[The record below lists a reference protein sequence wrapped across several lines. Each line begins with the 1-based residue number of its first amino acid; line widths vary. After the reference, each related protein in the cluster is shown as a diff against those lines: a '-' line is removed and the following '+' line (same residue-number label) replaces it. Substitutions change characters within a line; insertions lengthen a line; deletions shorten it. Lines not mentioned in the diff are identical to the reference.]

1 VIATASRPTTWLPF
15 GVLVVIV
22 AMTWWLN
29 LLVQAPPAGG
39 DGKARHDPDM
49 LVNGFSATSYGV
61 DGAVLYIV
69 NAVKVVH
76 YPDDDSAELTRLSF
90 DAYQPGQPKVTVTSD
105 RGRLL
110 DKGSEVWFEGN
121 VVLNRA
127 ADAAGRVEPLT
138 MHTDRMQVLPDEKIA
153 RTASEIVVD
162 SPSGRVVGTGF
173 ELNNE
178 AKTMRLNK
186 VRAVYQPPSR

>member
-29 LLVQAPPAGG
+29 QLVQAPPDAG
-39 DGKARHDPDM
+39 DAKARHDPDM
-49 LVNGFSATSYGV
+49 VVKGFSATSYGV
-61 DGAVLYIV
+61 DGAVLYNV
-69 NAVKVVH
+69 NAAKMVH
-76 YPDDDSAELTRLSF
+76 YPDDDSAELSRLSF
-90 DAYQPGQPKVTVTSD
+90 DAYEPGQPKMSVTSD

-110 DKGSEVWFEGN
+110 DRGSEVWFEGN

-127 ADAAGRVEPLT
+127 AAGRVEALT

-162 SPSGRVVGTGF
+162 SPSGRIVGSGF
-173 ELNNE
+173 ELNGE
-178 AKTMRLNK
+178 AKTMRLKK

>member
-1 VIATASRPTTWLPF
+1 MIATASRPTTWLPF

-29 LLVQAPPAGG
+29 LLVQAPPGAI
-39 DGKARHDPDM
+39 DAKARHDPDM
-49 LVNGFSATSYGV
+49 EVNRFSATNYGV
-61 DGAVLYIV
+61 DGAVRYTV
-69 NAVKVVH
+69 NAAKMVH
-76 YPDDDSAELTRLSF
+76 YPDDDSSELTRLSF
-90 DAYQPGQPKVTVTSD
+90 AALEPGQPRLSVTSD

-127 ADAAGRVEPLT
+127 SAGRVEALT
-138 MHTDRMQVLPDEKIA
+138 LHTDRLQVLPEEKIA
-153 RTASEIVVD
+153 RTTSEVVIE
-162 SPSGRVVGTGF
+162 SPSGRMVASGF

-186 VRAVYQPPSR
+186 VKAVYQPPRR